1 MTELAARLRRLR
13 GQAGAAPNLATVAA
27 TAATPAS
34 PLPADLGRLL
44 AVRRP
49 APARTR
55 PATLAPAG
63 LGRPLAPGLWLAE
76 EISDWPRVP
85 PRFDASFAKVP
96 EHVDPADVLFLDT
109 ETTGLAGGTGTRAFM
124 IGAARWESGRFAL
137 RQLTI
142 TTLAGEAA
150 MLEQLRA
157 WLGPATVLVTYNGK
171 SYDAPLLTTRFR
183 LERMASPLQG
193 LRHIDLLHPV
203 RRRWRAQ
210 WPNCRL
216 ATVER
221 QLLGVVRED
230 DLPGAQAPAA
240 WLRFLRAGDASDL
253 YRVLKHNAQDLR
265 SLAGVLEHMVALE
278 AENVVAER
286 MPDAPPGH

>member
-1 MTELAARLRRLR
+1 MTDLAARLRRLR
-13 GQAGAAPNLATVAA
+13 GQAGIAVGAAA
-27 TAATPAS
+27 TTAPA
-34 PLPADLGRLL
+34 PRVPVDLARLL

-49 APARTR
+49 ASTRQRSGTPAPT
-55 PATLAPAG
+55 G
-63 LGRPLAPGLWLAE
+63 LGRELVPGLWLAE
-76 EISDWPRVP
+76 ETTDWPP
-85 PRFDASFAKVP
+85 LPSCFDASFARLP
-96 EHVDPADVLFLDT
+96 EPIDPEDLLFLDT

-124 IGAARWESGRFAL
+124 IGVARWKGRQFVL
-137 RQLTI
+137 SQLTI

-157 WLGPATVLVTYNGK
+157 WVGPATVLGTYNGK
-171 SYDAPLLTTRFR
+171 SYDAPLLATRFR
-183 LERMASPLQG
+183 LAQQASPLQG

-210 WPNCRL
+210 WPNCKL
-216 ATVER
+216 ATAER

-240 WLRFLRAGDASDL
+240 WLRFLRAGDPADL

-265 SLAGVLEHMVALE
+265 SLAGVLNHIVAL
-278 AENVVAER
+278 
-286 MPDAPPGH
+286 PPP

>member
-1 MTELAARLRRLR
+1 MSDLAARLRRLR
-13 GQAGAAPNLATVAA
+13 GQAGAAPGAA
-27 TAATPAS
+27 AMAAPAAR
-34 PLPADLGRLL
+34 LPADLGRLL

-49 APARTR
+49 ASERARLRT
-55 PATLAPAG
+55 AAPEG
-63 LGRPLAPGLWLAE
+63 LGRPVAPGLWLTDE
-76 EISDWPRVP
+76 VSDWPSMP
-85 PRFDASFAKVP
+85 SRFDASFAKLAG
-96 EHVDPADVLFLDT
+96 HVEPADVLFLDT

-124 IGAARWESGRFAL
+124 IGVAHWAGRRFVL

-171 SYDAPLLTTRFR
+171 SYDAPLLATRFR
-183 LERMASPLQG
+183 LERTVSPLQG

-203 RRRWRAQ
+203 RRRWRAH
-210 WPNCRL
+210 WPNCKL
-216 ATVER
+216 ATAER

-240 WLRFLRAGDASDL
+240 WLRFLRAGDPTDL

-265 SLAGVLEHMVALE
+265 SLAGVLSHVVALE
-278 AENVVAER
+278 AHER
-286 MPDAPPGH
+286 AALHVEDQPANDEPTS

>member
-1 MTELAARLRRLR
+1 MTELADRLRRLR
-13 GQAGAAPNLATVAA
+13 GQAGASAA
-27 TAATPAS
+27 VEAMAVPK
-34 PLPADLGRLL
+34 PRLPADLGRLL

-49 APARTR
+49 ASSR
-55 PATLAPAG
+55 PRSGTTAPIG
-63 LGRPLAPGLWLAE
+63 LGREVAPGLWLAE
-76 EISDWPRVP
+76 ETSDWPAVP
-85 PRFDASFAKVP
+85 PCFDASFAKLQGQI
-96 EHVDPADVLFLDT
+96 DPADALFLDT

-124 IGAARWESGRFAL
+124 IGVARWEGARFVL
-137 RQLTI
+137 SQLTI

-150 MLEQLRA
+150 MLERLHA
-157 WLGPATVLVTYNGK
+157 WIGPATALVTYNGK
-171 SYDAPLLTTRFR
+171 SYDAPLLATRYR
-183 LERMASPLQG
+183 LARQVSPLQG

-203 RRRWRAQ
+203 RRRWRAH

-216 ATVER
+216 ATAER

-265 SLAGVLEHMVALE
+265 SLAGVLGHIVALE
-278 AENVVAER
+278 SAPAADARR
-286 MPDAPPGH
+286 MPAESVAQA

>member
-1 MTELAARLRRLR
+1 MTDLAARLRQLR
-13 GQAGAAPNLATVAA
+13 GQAGATVA
-27 TAATPAS
+27 TPSIAAPVARLPAS
-34 PLPADLGRLL
+34 LGRLL

-49 APARTR
+49 VSARPRGPA
-55 PATLAPAG
+55 AVPAG
-63 LGRPLAPGLWLAE
+63 LGRMLAPGLWLAE
-76 EISDWPRVP
+76 AVTDGP
-85 PRFDASFAKVP
+85 PAPSRFDASFAKVAD
-96 EHVDPADVLFLDT
+96 HVEPADVLFLDT

-124 IGAARWESGRFAL
+124 IGVAHWERQRFVL

-157 WLGPATVLVTYNGK
+157 WLSPATVLVTYNGK

-183 LERMASPLQG
+183 LERTVSPLQG

-203 RRRWRAQ
+203 RRRWRAH
-210 WPNCRL
+210 WPNCKL
-216 ATVER
+216 ATAER

-240 WLRFLRAGDASDL
+240 WLRFLRAGDPTDL
-253 YRVLKHNAQDLR
+253 YRVLEHNAQDLR
-265 SLAGVLEHMVALE
+265 SLAGVLGYIVSLE
-278 AENVVAER
+278 
-286 MPDAPPGH
+286 PDGRD

>member
-13 GQAGAAPNLATVAA
+13 DQAGVVKVEAVTNV
-27 TAATPAS
+27 AS
-34 PLPADLGRLL
+34 PAIAPTTPWPAGLERLL

-49 APARTR
+49 LAARPR
-55 PATLAPAG
+55 PSDVRPAG
-63 LGRPLAPGLWLAE
+63 LGRELAPGLWLAE
-76 EISDWPRVP
+76 DVTDWPSVP
-85 PRFDASFAKVP
+85 APFDGTFAKLP
-96 EHVDPADVLFLDT
+96 EPIDPADVLLLDT

-124 IGAARWESGRFAL
+124 IGVARWQGRRFVL

-142 TTLAGEAA
+142 TALAGEAA

-157 WLGPATVLVTYNGK
+157 WIAPTTVLATYNGK
-171 SYDAPLLTTRFR
+171 SYDAPLLATRFR
-183 LERMASPLQG
+183 LERMANPLQG

-216 ATVER
+216 ATAER
-221 QLLGVVRED
+221 QLLGVIRED

-240 WLRFLRAGDASDL
+240 WLRFLRAGDPTDL

-265 SLAGVLEHMVALE
+265 SLAGVLGHLAALE
-278 AENVVAER
+278 SASDTMAL
-286 MPDAPPGH
+286 P

>member
-1 MTELAARLRRLR
+1 MSELAARLRRLR
-13 GQAGAAPNLATVAA
+13 GQAGAESVAS
-27 TAATPAS
+27 TASSGAVSSHAS
-34 PLPADLGRLL
+34 LPRLPAGLERLL

-49 APARTR
+49 ASARPR
-55 PATLAPAG
+55 SAAVAPAG
-63 LGRPLAPGLWLAE
+63 LGRELAPGLWLAE
-76 EISDWPRVP
+76 ETTDWPSAP
-85 PRFDASFAKVP
+85 APFDGGFAKLP
-96 EHVDPADVLFLDT
+96 ELIDPADVLLLDT

-124 IGAARWESGRFAL
+124 IGVACWHGRRFVL

-157 WLGPATVLVTYNGK
+157 WIAPTSVLATYNGK
-171 SYDAPLLTTRFR
+171 SYDAPLLATRFR
-183 LERMASPLQG
+183 LERMANPLQG

-203 RRRWRAQ
+203 RRRWRTH

-216 ATVER
+216 ATAER
-221 QLLGVVRED
+221 QLLGVIRED

-240 WLRFLRAGDASDL
+240 WLRFLRAGDPADL

-265 SLAGVLEHMVALE
+265 SLAGVLSHLAVLE
-278 AENVVAER
+278 SVPTTEAAFSS
-286 MPDAPPGH
+286 